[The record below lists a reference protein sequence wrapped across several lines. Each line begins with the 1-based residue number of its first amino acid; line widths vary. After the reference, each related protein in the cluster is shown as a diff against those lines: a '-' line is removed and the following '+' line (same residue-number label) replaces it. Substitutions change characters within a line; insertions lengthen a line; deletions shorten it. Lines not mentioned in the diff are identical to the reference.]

1 MQRDPDPDPAATSS
15 WRVPIDIRRLSW
27 VRRLAADY
35 AYDFDR
41 LASFFSGNPADLA
54 AWREAAARAQR
65 QPRERERLVAVIA
78 DQQGRRE
85 APPEARE
92 AAAKLAD
99 PRAVAVVTGQQAG
112 LFGGPFYTLLKAITA
127 IKVAARVAAEVG
139 VPAVPVFW
147 VEGEDHDWNE
157 VNACRVL
164 DAEMQPQTVSLGTP
178 LGAGEG
184 PVASVRLDPAIFAA
198 IDILRSTLPPTEFTD
213 ELLERLSGAYQPGF
227 GMSEAFG
234 RWLESVLGRL
244 GLVVYDAS
252 DPGAK
257 PLAAA
262 VFARELEAPGEST
275 RLALETGRALV
286 DLGYHAQVVPHP
298 DNIALFR
305 LDGIRRTIHY
315 RDGQFVLGDH
325 EVVPPG
331 ALRQEALSE
340 PAFFSPNVLLRP
352 VVQDALF
359 PTVCYV
365 AGPNELAYLAQLKP
379 IYERFRVAEPLFVP
393 RATATLL
400 DSAGARFLT
409 RYDLALETLQPDD
422 EAALNR
428 LLEAQLPS
436 SVEEALRD
444 AAAAVEER
452 MGRLVE
458 AVPAID
464 PTLERTARSALGRMQ
479 HDLRT
484 LHEKIIHAAKRR
496 DETLRRQF
504 NRTRAL
510 AFPGGHPQERTVAF
524 VYFLNR
530 YGPALVDRLHEDLP
544 IDMGTH
550 WVITI

>member
-1 MQRDPDPDPAATSS
+1 M
-15 WRVPIDIRRLSW
+15 PIDIRRLPW

-35 AYDFDR
+35 AYDFGR
-41 LASFFSGNPADLA
+41 LARFFSGNPADLV

-65 QPRERERLVAVIA
+65 HPRDRERLAAVIA
-78 DQQGRRE
+78 GQQQRRE
-85 APPEARE
+85 APAPAR
-92 AAAKLAD
+92 AAAATLAD

-112 LFGGPFYTLLKAITA
+112 LFGGPFYTLLKALTA
-127 IKVAARVAAEVG
+127 IKVAAQVAGQVG

-147 VEGEDHDWNE
+147 IEAEDHDWNE

-164 DAEMQPQTVSLGTP
+164 DAEMHPQTITLGTP

-184 PVASVRLDPAIFAA
+184 PVASVRLDPAIFFA
-198 IDILRSTLPPTEFTD
+198 IDILRSALPATEFTN
-213 ELLERLSGAYQPGF
+213 ELLERLGQAYQPGL
-227 GMSEAFG
+227 GMSDAFG
-234 RWLESVLGRL
+234 RWLESVLGEL

-252 DPGAK
+252 DPEAK

-262 VFARELEAPGEST
+262 VFAREIESPGEST

-286 DLGYHAQVVPHP
+286 DLGYHAQVVPHD

-305 LDGIRRTIHY
+305 LDGIRRPIHY
-315 RDGQFVLGDH
+315 REGRFVVGDH
-325 EVVPPG
+325 EMV
-331 ALRQEALSE
+331 AAATLREEALAE
-340 PAFFSPNVLLRP
+340 PASFSPNVLLRP

-379 IYERFRVAEPLFVP
+379 IYERFGVPQPLFVP
-393 RATATLL
+393 RATATLI
-400 DSAGARFLT
+400 DSASARFLT
-409 RYDLALETLQPDD
+409 RYDLALESLLPAD
-422 EAALNR
+422 EGALNR
-428 LLEAQLPS
+428 LLETQLPP
-436 SVEEALRD
+436 SVEEALREAG
-444 AAAAVEER
+444 AALDDR

-458 AVPAID
+458 VVPAID

-484 LHEKIIHAAKRR
+484 LHDKIIHAAKRR

-504 NRTRAL
+504 ARTRAL
-510 AFPGGHPQERTVAF
+510 AFPDGHPQERTVAF

-530 YGPALVDRLHEDLP
+530 YGQALVDRLHEDLP
-544 IDMGTH
+544 VDMGTH
-550 WVITI
+550 WVLTI